1 MFQVKVTNSMFI
13 AHSLPDESFGPAQ
26 NLHGA
31 TYTIDLFIS
40 GNTLTD
46 KNIVIDI
53 DLASKILSEIVQKYN
68 YKNLDDLDEF
78 KGMLTT
84 TEFMARQIVNHFIEL
99 AKNNSV
105 DISKLFSIK
114 VTLNESHIAAA
125 SYEKNLNE

>member
-40 GNTLTD
+40 SNTLTD

-53 DLASKILSEIVQKYN
+53 DIASKILSEIVKKYN
-68 YKNLDDLDEF
+68 CGFVAKDFEIKSMINLLNNLDTDHINQAKLSSA
-78 KGMLTT
+78 K
-84 TEFMARQIVNHFIEL
+84 ASKEL
-99 AKNNSV
+99 C
-105 DISKLFSIK
+105 FE
-114 VTLNESHIAAA
+114 NES
-125 SYEKNLNE
+125 KFLLNKILKKTY

>member
-40 GNTLTD
+40 SSTLTS

-53 DLASKILSEIVQKYN
+53 DIASKILSEIVKKYN

-84 TEFMARQIVNHFIEL
+84 TEFMAQQIVNHFIEI
-99 AKNNSV
+99 AKKNSI

>member
-31 TYTIDLFIS
+31 AYTIDLFIS
-40 GNTLTD
+40 SNTLTD

-53 DLASKILSEIVQKYN
+53 DIASKILSEIVKKYN

-78 KGMLTT
+78 KGILTT
-84 TEFMARQIVNHFIEL
+84 TEFMAQQIVNHFIEI
-99 AKNNSV
+99 AKKNSI

-125 SYEKNLNE
+125 SYEKNLKE

>member
-1 MFQVKVTNSMFI
+1 MFQVKVTIRMFI
-13 AHSLPDESFGPAQ
+13 AHSIPDESFGPAQ
-26 NLHGA
+26 NLHRA

-40 GNTLTD
+40 SNTLTD

-53 DLASKILSEIVQKYN
+53 DIASKILSEIVKKYN

-78 KGMLTT
+78 KGILTT
-84 TEFMARQIVNHFIEL
+84 TEFMAQQIVNHFIEI
-99 AKNNSV
+99 AKNNSI

>member
-1 MFQVKVTNSMFI
+1 MFQVKVTDSMFV

-26 NLHGA
+26 NLHGV
-31 TYTIDLFIS
+31 TYMIDLLIS
-40 GNTLTD
+40 SKTLTD

-125 SYEKNLNE
+125 SHEKNLNE

>member
-1 MFQVKVTNSMFI
+1 MFQVKVTDSMFV

-26 NLHGA
+26 TLHGV
-31 TYTIDLFIS
+31 TYMIDLLIS
-40 GNTLTD
+40 SKTLTD

>member
-40 GNTLTD
+40 SNTLTD

-53 DLASKILSEIVQKYN
+53 DCLLYTSPSPRDATLSR
-68 YKNLDDLDEF
+68 
-78 KGMLTT
+78 MPSS
-84 TEFMARQIVNHFIEL
+84 A
-99 AKNNSV
+99 
-105 DISKLFSIK
+105 
-114 VTLNESHIAAA
+114 
-125 SYEKNLNE
+125 

>member
-40 GNTLTD
+40 SSTLTD

-53 DLASKILSEIVQKYN
+53 DIASKILSEIVKKYN

-78 KGMLTT
+78 KGILTT
-84 TEFMARQIVNHFIEL
+84 TEFMAQQIVNHFIEI
-99 AKNNSV
+99 AKNNSI

>member
-31 TYTIDLFIS
+31 TYTIDLLIS
-40 GNTLTD
+40 SNTLTD

-53 DLASKILSEIVQKYN
+53 DIASKILSEIVQKYN
-68 YKNLDDLDEF
+68 YKNLDDLYEF

-84 TEFMARQIVNHFIEL
+84 TEFMARQIVNHFIVL